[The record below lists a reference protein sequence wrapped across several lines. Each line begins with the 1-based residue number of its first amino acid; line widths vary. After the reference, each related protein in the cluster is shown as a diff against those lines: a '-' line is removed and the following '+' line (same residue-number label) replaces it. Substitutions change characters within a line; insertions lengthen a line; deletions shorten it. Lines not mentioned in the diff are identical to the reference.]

1 MISFVVPAHNEEALL
16 GETLR
21 MLRTSAEKVG
31 EPFEII
37 VADDASTDRTAE
49 IARGAGAS
57 VVRIERRQ
65 IAAARNAGARTAQG
79 DVLVFVDADTHV
91 SPETL
96 QQALDAL
103 GTGAIG
109 GGAPFDFEDHAPY
122 WGHLARDITVG
133 LMRLTSYA
141 AGCFIFA
148 KRDAFDSVG
157 GFDERYYALE
167 ELVLSRSLHRIGR
180 FVLVTRPV
188 LTSGR
193 KARFHGPRVL
203 WKFTW
208 DLIRGGH
215 RAVQSR
221 DKLGLWYDGKR

>member
-1 MISFVVPAHNEEALL
+1 LL

-21 MLRTSAEKVG
+21 ILRASAESTG

-49 IARGAGAS
+49 IARTAGAS
-57 VVRIERRQ
+57 VVAIDRRQ
-65 IAAARNAGARTAQG
+65 IAAARNAGAKTARG
-79 DVLVFVDADTHV
+79 DILAFVDADTHV
-91 SPETL
+91 AKETL
-96 QQALDAL
+96 QQALQAL
-103 GTGAIG
+103 RAGAVG

-133 LMRLTSYA
+133 VMRLMSYA
-141 AGCFIFA
+141 AGCFIFVR
-148 KRDAFDSVG
+148 RDAFDAVG

-167 ELVLSRSLHRIGR
+167 ELVLSRALHRIGK
-180 FVLVTRPV
+180 FVLVERPV

-193 KARFHGPRVL
+193 KTRFHGPGAL

-208 DLIRGGH
+208 DVMRGGH

-221 DKLGLWYDGKR
+221 EKLGLWYDGKR